1 MRFAWVLAMS
11 LLALGTAQ
19 PAAAQAKKMV
29 MASDIPVSHT
39 PPGPRGY
46 GRTFPPPVLKT
57 CTEPLVAGAPDLRG
71 IWKVLEHNGAKP
83 DASSRFST
91 YVERI
96 EQCGNRI
103 VDMGGGTVADAR
115 ADGTDENAVHDVSV
129 RDFKSPIFAV
139 ASYENQVFFLRP
151 KGTDREVRRWLDDKG
166 RMHWTRPDYG
176 HLILERIGGPNDPY
190 TRAPHPSDP

>member
-1 MRFAWVLAMS
+1 MRSGWVLATS
-11 LLALGTAQ
+11 LLALAAAQ
-19 PAAAQAKKMV
+19 PAAAQAKKAV

-46 GRTFPPPVLKT
+46 GRTFPPPVLKD
-57 CTEPLVAGAPDLRG
+57 CTEPLAPGAPDLRG

-91 YVERI
+91 YAERI
-96 EQCGNRI
+96 EQCGDRI

-115 ADGTDENAVHDVSV
+115 ADGSDENAVHDVSV

-166 RMHWTRPDYG
+166 HMHWTRPDYG

-190 TRAPHPSDP
+190 TRAPHPTDP